1 MVRRITCLAFAAWS
15 LACLVAP
22 ARAQEDDA
30 PPPRRASSLSER
42 LERFRRDLL
51 GSDRGEHTDVP
62 PPTRKVTRRPKAES
76 AVPQQR
82 QQQPAAPQ
90 ATAPRSES
98 TLAPASVPVP
108 PRNDVVPPSY
118 LKPQAARR
126 AQGSPIRHSPLT
138 TDDSASGAQSPRLA
152 APRRPLI
159 VRPGSP
165 SVTVETETPANEPSA
180 ADSSEESPEESTSEP
195 TEQAQ
200 DETRDEPR
208 VATSLPSR
216 DEPEPDQATSAEAA
230 PEESTPAETA
240 PVEEATPDAA
250 TEPEVEKRPMPARND
265 VSREPAAAKPRKSA
279 PAAGVLFSTKSPVLS
294 VEATG
299 PRKVLIGKEANFVVK
314 IQNAGAPANNVNVTV
329 NIPNYVEVISAQA
342 TTGATRP
349 PAPGERQEPLEW
361 KIDRLEGGSEETL
374 NLKLVPRKS
383 TPLDLAVHWTFTP
396 ESSQTLVEVQEPK
409 LTMAISGPEE
419 VLYGQSKI
427 YKLTVANP
435 GNGDTEN
442 VTVGLL
448 PIGRAAE
455 SAANHRLGTLKAGE
469 SKTIDIE
476 LTARQAGAV
485 SIKAQAFA
493 DGGLRA
499 EAAEQVLVRRAN
511 LRVEIGAPKVKYA
524 GTVGTYR
531 VKVIN
536 AGNATGENVNVAA
549 MLPPDAKYVSSNGG
563 GRMDSQL
570 GKVTWTIG
578 TLQPGAERVFEMQ
591 CSLTAPGENR
601 TQFVAMADG
610 DLSTAATSTTHVEA
624 LADLKLELRDPQGPI
639 AVGDDTVYEVH
650 VKNRGTKPAED
661 IELAVFFSEGLEA
674 TTVEGGS
681 HDIAP
686 GQVVFKPLGMLAA
699 GDSAVFRIHARA
711 ERAGNLV
718 FRAEMV
724 CQSPQ
729 MKLAAEEA
737 THFYGDEQPAGSEA
751 RRRSE
756 PRSTERDDAERSQA
770 SRDRYSPAEEPT
782 APDSE

>member
-1 MVRRITCLAFAAWS
+1 MVRRITCFAFAVWS
-15 LACLVAP
+15 LACLVVP
-22 ARAQEDDA
+22 AQAQVEDA
-30 PPPRRASSLSER
+30 PSPRRASSLSER

-51 GSDRGEHTDVP
+51 GSDRSEAKDSDLP
-62 PPTRKVTRRPKAES
+62 APTRKVTRRPRAES
-76 AVPQQR
+76 AAPQQR
-82 QQQPAAPQ
+82 TPAA
-90 ATAPRSES
+90 ARGES
-98 TLAPASVPVP
+98 SLAPASVPVP

-126 AQGSPIRHSPLT
+126 AQGAPLRHSPT
-138 TDDSASGAQSPRLA
+138 MADDSGSEVTAAKQAS
-152 APRRPLI
+152 PRRPLI

-165 SVTVETETPANEPSA
+165 TVPVTVEPEIPADEPGATNSA
-180 ADSSEESPEESTSEP
+180 EESTEESTIDSTERAQQESRGEP
-195 TEQAQ
+195 H
-200 DETRDEPR
+200 
-208 VATSLPSR
+208 VARSLPR
-216 DEPEPDQATSAEAA
+216 AEPVIDDTSSAETA
-230 PEESTPAETA
+230 PEEPTPAEAA
-240 PVEEATPDAA
+240 PVEEAIETTSETPSE
-250 TEPEVEKRPMPARND
+250 THIEKSPTPARID
-265 VSREPAAAKPRKSA
+265 VSREAAALRARKST

-342 TTGATRP
+342 TTGAARP

-361 KIDRLEGGSEETL
+361 KIDRLEAGSAETL

-511 LRVEIGAPKVKYA
+511 LRVEIVAPKIKYA

-563 GRMDSQL
+563 GRMDTQL
-570 GKVTWTIG
+570 GKVNWTIG

-591 CSLTAPGENR
+591 CSLATPGENR

-686 GQVVFKPLGMLAA
+686 GQVVFKPLSMLAA

-737 THFYGDEQPAGSEA
+737 THFYGDDKPSATEA

-756 PRSTERDDAERSQA
+756 PRSAEPRDAGGSQA
-770 SRDRYSPAEEPT
+770 SRDRYSPAEEST
-782 APDSE
+782 APESE

>member
-1 MVRRITCLAFAAWS
+1 
-15 LACLVAP
+15 
-22 ARAQEDDA
+22 
-30 PPPRRASSLSER
+30 

-51 GSDRGEHTDVP
+51 GSDRNEAKETDVP
-62 PPTRKVTRRPKAES
+62 VPTRKVTRRPRPES

-82 QQQPAAPQ
+82 TPAAMQ
-90 ATAPRSES
+90 AAAPRAES
-98 TLAPASVPVP
+98 SLAPASVPVP
-108 PRNDVVPPSY
+108 SRNDVVPPSY

-126 AQGSPIRHSPLT
+126 AQGSPIRHSPT
-138 TDDSASGAQSPRLA
+138 MSDDSPSEAITSKPGF
-152 APRRPLI
+152 PRRPLI

-165 SVTVETETPANEPSA
+165 MVPVTVDPETPDDEPSA
-180 ADSSEESPEESTSEP
+180 INSEDESPEESASAP

-200 DETRDEPR
+200 EESRDEPH
-208 VATSLPSR
+208 VATSLPPR
-216 DEPEPDQATSAEAA
+216 DESEPDEATSAETTPNESV
-230 PEESTPAETA
+230 PEESAPAETA
-240 PVEEATPDAA
+240 PMEEATEETPETP
-250 TEPEVEKRPMPARND
+250 TEARVEKKPTPTRGD
-265 VSREPAAAKPRKSA
+265 VSRESAAGKARKST

-294 VEATG
+294 VEASG

-342 TTGATRP
+342 TTGAAHP

-361 KIDRLEGGSEETL
+361 KIDRLEAGSEETL

-511 LRVEIGAPKVKYA
+511 LRVEIAAPKVKYA

-563 GRMDSQL
+563 GRMDTQL
-570 GKVTWTIG
+570 GKVNWTIG

-591 CSLTAPGENR
+591 CSLTSPGENR

-661 IELAVFFSEGLEA
+661 IELAVFFSDGLEA

-681 HDIAP
+681 HDIGP
-686 GQVVFKPLGMLAA
+686 GQVVFKPLAMLAA

-737 THFYGDEQPAGSEA
+737 THFYGDDKPSAATEA
-751 RRRSE
+751 HRRGE
-756 PRSTERDDAERSQA
+756 PRSTERDDAGSSQA

>member
-1 MVRRITCLAFAAWS
+1 
-15 LACLVAP
+15 
-22 ARAQEDDA
+22 
-30 PPPRRASSLSER
+30 
-42 LERFRRDLL
+42 
-51 GSDRGEHTDVP
+51 
-62 PPTRKVTRRPKAES
+62 
-76 AVPQQR
+76 
-82 QQQPAAPQ
+82 
-90 ATAPRSES
+90 
-98 TLAPASVPVP
+98 
-108 PRNDVVPPSY
+108 
-118 LKPQAARR
+118 
-126 AQGSPIRHSPLT
+126 
-138 TDDSASGAQSPRLA
+138 
-152 APRRPLI
+152 
-159 VRPGSP
+159 
-165 SVTVETETPANEPSA
+165 
-180 ADSSEESPEESTSEP
+180 
-195 TEQAQ
+195 
-200 DETRDEPR
+200 
-208 VATSLPSR
+208 
-216 DEPEPDQATSAEAA
+216 
-230 PEESTPAETA
+230 
-240 PVEEATPDAA
+240 
-250 TEPEVEKRPMPARND
+250 
-265 VSREPAAAKPRKSA
+265 
-279 PAAGVLFSTKSPVLS
+279 
-294 VEATG
+294 
-299 PRKVLIGKEANFVVK
+299 
-314 IQNAGAPANNVNVTV
+314 
-329 NIPNYVEVISAQA
+329 
-342 TTGATRP
+342 
-349 PAPGERQEPLEW
+349 
-361 KIDRLEGGSEETL
+361 
-374 NLKLVPRKS
+374 
-383 TPLDLAVHWTFTP
+383 VHWTFTP

-511 LRVEIGAPKVKYA
+511 LRVEVAAPKVKYA

-570 GKVTWTIG
+570 GKVNWTIG

-639 AVGDDTVYEVH
+639 AVGEDTIYEVH

-737 THFYGDEQPAGSEA
+737 THFYGDDKPTATEA
-751 RRRSE
+751 RRRNE
-756 PRSTERDDAERSQA
+756 PRSGERGDADSSQA
-770 SRDRYSPAEEPT
+770 SRDRYSPPEETT
-782 APDSE
+782 APESE

>member
-1 MVRRITCLAFAAWS
+1 MVRRNICFALAICS
-15 LACLVAP
+15 LACLATPV
-22 ARAQEDDA
+22 RAQDDDA
-30 PPPRRASSLSER
+30 PPPRRTNSLSER

-51 GSDRGEHTDVP
+51 GSDRGEEKKAEAQVQ
-62 PPTRKVTRRPKAES
+62 RKVTRRPRPES
-76 AVPQQR
+76 AVPQPQSS
-82 QQQPAAPQ
+82 AAGM
-90 ATAPRSES
+90 TAPRRSEPS
-98 TLAPASVPVP
+98 LAPSSVPIP
-108 PRNDVVPPSY
+108 PRTDVEPPSY

-126 AQGSPIRHSPLT
+126 AQGSPIHHSPT
-138 TDDSASGAQSPRLA
+138 IADDSASEVATPRA
-152 APRRPLI
+152 ATPRRPLI
-159 VRPGSP
+159 IRPTSP
-165 SVTVETETPANEPSA
+165 PAAVIAEPETSSEAASPTDETPEESSSESSETA
-180 ADSSEESPEESTSEP
+180 SEES
-195 TEQAQ
+195 
-200 DETRDEPR
+200 RDEPR
-208 VATSLPSR
+208 VA
-216 DEPEPDQATSAEAA
+216 AA
-230 PEESTPAETA
+230 PPARAEEEPADVSPSDTA
-240 PVEEATPDAA
+240 SAQPDAA
-250 TEPEVEKRPMPARND
+250 ETTPVDDPSDATSETTHKQHADEQPTPARAE
-265 VSREPAAAKPRKSA
+265 VSREATSKVRKTA
-279 PAAGVLFSTKSPVLS
+279 PSSGVLFSTKSPVLA

-299 PRKVLIGKEANFVVK
+299 PRKVLIGKEADFVVK
-314 IQNAGAPANNVNVTV
+314 IRNSGAPANNVNVTV
-329 NIPNYVEVISAQA
+329 NIPNYVDVVSAQA
-342 TTGATRP
+342 TSGAAHP
-349 PAPGERQEPLEW
+349 PAAGERQEPLEW
-361 KIDRLEGGSEETL
+361 KIDRLEADSDETL

-448 PIGRAAE
+448 PIGRATE

-476 LTARQAGAV
+476 LTAQQAGAV

-493 DGGLRA
+493 DNGLRA

-511 LRVEIGAPKVKYA
+511 LRVEVAAPKVKYA

-536 AGNATGENVNVAA
+536 SGNATGENVQVAA

-570 GKVTWTIG
+570 GKINWTVG

-591 CSLTAPGENR
+591 CSLIAPGENR
-601 TQFVAMADG
+601 MQFVAMADS

-624 LADLKLELRDPQGPI
+624 IADLKLELRDPQGPI

-661 IELAVFFSEGLEA
+661 IELAVFFSDGLEA
-674 TTVEGGS
+674 TTVEGGA

-686 GQVVFKPLGMLAA
+686 GQVVFKPLGSLAA
-699 GDSAVFRIHARA
+699 GDSAVFRVHARA

-718 FRAEMV
+718 FRAEMI

-737 THFYGDEQPAGSEA
+737 TLFYGDDKPTATEA
-751 RRRSE
+751 RRRSQ
-756 PRSTERDDAERSQA
+756 PREANRDDAASSQA
-770 SRDRYSPAEEPT
+770 SRDRYSPVEDA
-782 APDSE
+782 ASPDSE